1 MKSPMNNNTEV
12 KVLIIDDHQILIDG
26 VKKLLSQSRFKV
38 VAEAKNKA
46 EAMSALLNNEID
58 IVICDISIP
67 DINSGILLIEEIR
80 NKFPKIKIVVLTMHD
95 ERSIVHDVIN
105 NGINAY
111 LLKNINLTQLLEA
124 LNKVSNDK
132 FYISEEISYY
142 LLEKFRNTAKPILS
156 DRESEILKLIVR
168 EYSTKQI
175 AEELFISDRTV
186 ETHRKNIYRKTNT
199 TNIVGLIKY
208 AIENKLV

>member
-1 MKSPMNNNTEV
+1 MNNNTEV